1 MVKMYIA
8 AAAILAG
15 AGAANAQFEGTV
27 RMKTVTYLDGD
38 SSLILPT
45 AYFKGPLFAAVIDA
59 PPGGEARGG
68 RFILRGDKHVM
79 WIIGDQEKKYIEI
92 PVAKPDPGA
101 DSAARG
107 AKRPAYTLTR
117 TGQSKT
123 ILGYPCD
130 EWIADEGGG
139 ATSSVWATE
148 KLGGIYEGVVKW
160 FDGMS
165 LENAGDRTRW
175 EREIAG
181 MKLFPLLVVRTEEGD
196 VVERE
201 EVLSVEESGVPD
213 RTFEA
218 PAGYEKQS
226 IDPNFEKMFEQ
237 MMKEMEKQNPAD
249 STRDDGR
256 DGGI

>member
-1 MVKMYIA
+1 MVRMCLV
-8 AAAILAG
+8 AAAILAW
-15 AGAANAQFEGTV
+15 AAAADAQFEGTV

-38 SSLILPT
+38 STVILPT
-45 AYFKGPLFAAVIDA
+45 VFFKGPLFAAVIDA
-59 PPGGEARGG
+59 PPGEEARGG
-68 RFILRGDKHVM
+68 RFILRGDRGVM

-92 PVAKPDPGA
+92 PVAKPDPRPDSGA
-101 DSAARG
+101 QVTR
-107 AKRPAYTLTR
+107 RPPYTLTK
-117 TGQSKT
+117 TGQAKS
-123 ILGYPCD
+123 ILGYPCE

-139 ATSSVWATE
+139 TTSSVWATE

-175 EREIAG
+175 EREVAG
-181 MKLFPLLVVRTEEGD
+181 MGLFPMLVVRTEEGD

-201 EVLSVEESGVPD
+201 EVVSVEKTGVPD
-213 RTFEA
+213 RVFEA

-237 MMKEMEKQNPAD
+237 MMKEMEKEPPAD
-249 STRDDGR
+249 TTRDDG
-256 DGGI
+256 GP